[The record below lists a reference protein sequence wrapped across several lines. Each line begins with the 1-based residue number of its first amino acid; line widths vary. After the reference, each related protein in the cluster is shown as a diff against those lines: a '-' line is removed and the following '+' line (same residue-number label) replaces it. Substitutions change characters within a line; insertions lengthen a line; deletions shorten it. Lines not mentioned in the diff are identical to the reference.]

1 MDQQLRTYYQPATVL
16 SPLYMLSH
24 LILTVPCLESVI
36 ISPTLQWANQA
47 QKDYLTT
54 QSHTSS
60 K

>member
-1 MDQQLRTYYQPATVL
+1 MF
-16 SPLYMLSH
+16 SH

-36 ISPTLQWANQA
+36 ISPTLQWANKA
-47 QKDYLTT
+47 QRDYLTT